1 MTAFKKLLLFSNRI
15 APELALEFIDLVQ
28 AYAAEEHQAT
38 IKLFEEIEAIKRP
51 CEVVA
56 IAGTAETLL
65 ADVPDTNVGDI
76 NVGDTVELINSNY
89 NPPIEIRDLDLSFNK
104 VYLVDDTYVDTEG
117 TQFVTVEGNSNEI
130 LAKRFRKVQ
139 TPLSNPLNSVEGC

>member
-51 CEVVA
+51 YEVVA

-65 ADVPDTNVGDI
+65 NDVTDTNVGEI
-76 NVGDTVELINSNY
+76 KYGDTVECIAVCSAPLDCDDDPTFY
-89 NPPIEIRDLDLSFNK
+89 KGYRIEVEDVFEDYIYLSQGIHSRYK
-104 VYLVDDTYVDTEG
+104 K
-117 TQFVTVEGNSNEI
+117 SH
-130 LAKRFRKVQ
+130 FRKVS